1 VADKRTKS
9 YRDDAIVL
17 RTYKLGE
24 ADRIIVMFT
33 LGHGKVRAVAKGVRK
48 TRSKFGSR
56 LEPASHVQ
64 VQLYAGRG
72 DLDTVTQVESKE
84 NLGALRE
91 DLDRLTTAVS
101 LLEAVDHIAPDRE
114 ANGEL
119 FQMLA
124 GALRLVAGD
133 NPPLTAAGFFW
144 KLLSLEGFAPMLD
157 QCVVCGETEGL
168 VSFDFDSGGAR
179 CVSDRLGRPISADA
193 LDIMRM
199 MLGGH
204 LGVALKLPSSP
215 ASTEVSSLAASAV
228 EHHVER
234 RLRSLTVLDS

>member
-1 VADKRTKS
+1 MADRIKS

-24 ADRIIVMFT
+24 ADRIIVMLT
-33 LGHGKVRAVAKGVRK
+33 RNHGKVRAVAKGVRK

-56 LEPASHVQ
+56 LEPASHVH

-72 DLDTVTQVESKE
+72 DLDTVTQVDAKE
-84 NLGALRE
+84 NLAALRE

-119 FQMLA
+119 YKMLA
-124 GALRLVAGD
+124 GALRLVADD

-179 CVSDRLGRPISADA
+179 CVSDRLGRPVSSDA

-204 LGVALKLPSSP
+204 LGMALKLPPSP
-215 ASTEVSSLAASAV
+215 AATEVSSLAAGAV